1 MLNPPGRWAHWCWQ
15 DVKKLAEELGAAL
28 SSALASP
35 SGVSWAFGQ
44 LGAFPGELELSLK
57 PWPKRV
63 RQTGKL
69 DEHQDST
76 RYSSTMPSTVLPSG
90 THILLYTYLSQI
102 LLLPMPDNL
111 DCQPLSPS
119 HGGLP
124 PYLVSF
130 VATNTTGLGASA
142 GFSF

>member
-1 MLNPPGRWAHWCWQ
+1 MR
-15 DVKKLAEELGAAL
+15 AEELGAAL

-35 SGVSWAFGQ
+35 SGVSWAFGR

-57 PWPKRV
+57 PWPKSKTE
-63 RQTGKL
+63 TGRLHK
-69 DEHQDST
+69 HQDST
-76 RYSSTMPSTVLPSG
+76 RLDLTMHSTILPSG
-90 THILLYTYLSQI
+90 THILSCTYLSQI
-102 LLLPMPDNL
+102 LLLPIPDNL